1 MRGILENVRG
11 VNLPRGTKSYLHASN
26 KKARR
31 NWDAEKLDYIQKNL
45 NLPSLRE
52 LAIKDDLFST
62 PNKIRVPDLT
72 VQPLNKNTPAI
83 IIEHDTVNI
92 HGELASP
99 NEKTKRR
106 NCDYIR
112 AKRPFVIVNEDLAKL
127 LGLDE
132 ASLARYLVEH
142 EKARFI
148 AYKEVNQI

>member
-1 MRGILENVRG
+1 M
-11 VNLPRGTKSYLHASN
+11 PRGTKSYIHASN

-31 NWDAEKLDYIQKNL
+31 NFDAHKLDYLQKNL

-52 LAIKDDLFST
+52 LSVRDESFST

-72 VQPLNKNTPAI
+72 VLPVKKSDPTI
-83 IIEHDTVNI
+83 IIEHDTQNI
-92 HGELASP
+92 HGELGHP
-99 NEKTKRR
+99 NDKTLRR

-132 ASLARYLVEH
+132 VSLARYLVEH
-142 EKARFI
+142 EKARFL